1 MNFKSKPAALVILGL
16 TALTCSR
23 AMFFFFNDPE
33 GPNLLVV
40 VVAATIIYFLSWA
53 TYKAILKLFSLA
65 PRTWPKDVL
74 LVILVQVIITTFLYL
89 CLS

>member
-1 MNFKSKPAALVILGL
+1 MNFRSKQVALVILGL

-40 VVAATIIYFLSWA
+40 VVGAAIIYFLSWA
-53 TYKAILKLFSLA
+53 TYKIILKFFSLA
-65 PRTWPKDVL
+65 PCTWPKNVL
-74 LVILVQVIITTFLYL
+74 LVILVQVIITAILYF

>member
-1 MNFKSKPAALVILGL
+1 MNFKSKQVALVILGL
-16 TALTCSR
+16 TALTFSR

-40 VVAATIIYFLSWA
+40 MVAATIIYFLSWA
-53 TYKAILKLFSLA
+53 TYKIILKLFSLA
-65 PRTWPKDVL
+65 PHTGSRRIL
-74 LVILVQVIITTFLYL
+74 LLILIQVIITAILYL